1 MSEKKDYKQIKENME
16 KPKMTNQDALENLK
30 KQYKD
35 HSEQAR
41 IHTEMAL
48 KAQGDIE
55 VIEQL
60 VEYAEA

>member
-41 IHTEMAL
+41 IHTAMAL
-48 KAQGDIE
+48 KAQGAIE
-55 VIEQL
+55 VLEQL
-60 VEYAEA
+60 VENAEA

>member
-1 MSEKKDYKQIKENME
+1 MSEKKDYKEIKENME
-16 KPKMTNQDALENLK
+16 KPKMTNKDALENLK

-48 KAQGDIE
+48 KAQGAIE
-55 VIEQL
+55 VLEQL
-60 VEYAEA
+60 VENAEA